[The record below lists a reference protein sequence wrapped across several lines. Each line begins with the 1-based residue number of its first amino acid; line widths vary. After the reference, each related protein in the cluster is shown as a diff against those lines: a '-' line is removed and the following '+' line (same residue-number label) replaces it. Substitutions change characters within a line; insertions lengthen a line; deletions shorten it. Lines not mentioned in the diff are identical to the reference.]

1 MGRKI
6 TVENDPIEGEEDEKN
21 PPVTISVS

>member
-6 TVENDPIEGEEDEKN
+6 TVENDPIEGEDDEKN
-21 PPVTISVS
+21 PPISVSIS